1 MLKPPVLKEL
11 AQITGPA
18 HILTSPEERIV
29 YSYDATRQQALPWAV
44 ARPASSSE
52 ISKILAL
59 ANRERF
65 PVVPRGAGTGMSGGS
80 VPVMGGLVLSF
91 ERMNRIL
98 EIDEGDF
105 LAVVEPGVITGDLQ
119 RAVEAKGLFYP
130 PDPASHQFCT
140 LGGNVAECAGGLRAV
155 KYGVTKDY
163 VIGLEVVLPTGEIIT
178 TGSRTVKS
186 VAGYDLTK
194 LMVGSE
200 GTLGVV
206 TWITLKL
213 LPLPE
218 SVRTLAAF
226 FRGADAAARAA
237 SEILASRIVPRA
249 LELVDEPALRAV
261 EKYLKEDLSGGEA
274 AMLLAEVDGS
284 DETTSR
290 ESARIA
296 DIMTKSGASRV
307 QQAKSASEREHLW
320 KARRSIS
327 PALYTLK
334 PKKVNEDIVVPRSK
348 IVDILREIGDVAR
361 RHNLLIVNFGHAGDG
376 NIHTNILIDDS
387 ELERAETAVREIFE
401 ATLRLGGSITG
412 EHGIGTSKAA
422 YLPMEIKPEALSAMK
437 RIKQALDPNNILNP
451 GKIFT
456 NADFLPHSRERSSA
470 PGPSGARNAE

>member
-1 MLKPPVLKEL
+1 MLKPSVLKEL
-11 AQITGPA
+11 TRILGPA
-18 HILTSPEERIV
+18 HLLTSPEERVV
-29 YSYDATRQQALPWAV
+29 YSYDATRQQSVPWAV

-80 VPVMGGLVLSF
+80 VPVQGGLVLSF

-119 RAVEAKGLFYP
+119 REVEARGLFYP
-130 PDPASHQFCT
+130 PDPASRQFCT

-163 VIGLEVVLPTGEIIT
+163 VLGLEVVLPTGEIIE
-178 TGSRTVKS
+178 TGSRAVKS

-194 LMVGSE
+194 LIVGSE

-206 TWITLKL
+206 TKITLKL
-213 LPLPE
+213 LPMPE

-226 FRGADAAARAA
+226 FSGVEAAARAA
-237 SEILASRIVPRA
+237 SRILAGRIVPRA
-249 LELVDEPALRAV
+249 LELVDDAALRAV
-261 EKYLKEDLSGGEA
+261 ETYLKEDLSGGEA
-274 AMLLAEVDGS
+274 AMLLVEVDGPA
-284 DETTSR
+284 ETTVR
-290 ESARIA
+290 ESARIV
-296 DIMTKSGASRV
+296 DILQEAGASRV
-307 QQAKSASEREHLW
+307 RRAESDAEREHLW

-348 IVDILREIGDVAR
+348 IAEILREIGDIAR

-376 NIHTNILIDDS
+376 NIHTNILIDET
-387 ELERAETAVREIFE
+387 ELQRAETAVKEIFA

-422 YLPMEIKPEALSAMK
+422 YLPMEVKPEALAAMK

-451 GKIFT
+451 GKIFV
-456 NADFLPHSRERSSA
+456 NAEF
-470 PGPSGARNAE
+470 GVRNAE

>member
-11 AQITGPA
+11 ARILGPA
-18 HILTSPEERIV
+18 HLLTSPEERVV
-29 YSYDATRQQALPWAV
+29 YSYDATRQQSVPWAI
-44 ARPASSSE
+44 ARPATSSE
-52 ISKILAL
+52 VSKILAL

-80 VPVMGGLVLSF
+80 VPVKGGLVLSF

-98 EIDEGDF
+98 EINEEDF

-119 RAVEAKGLFYP
+119 REVEARGLFYP
-130 PDPASHQFCT
+130 PDPASSKFCT

-163 VIGLEVVLPTGEIIT
+163 VLGLEVVLPTGEIIA

-194 LMVGSE
+194 LIVGSE

-206 TWITLKL
+206 TKITLKL

-218 SVRTLAAF
+218 RVQTLAAF
-226 FRGADAAARAA
+226 FADTDAAARAA
-237 SEILASRIVPRA
+237 TRILASRIVPRA
-249 LELVDEPALRAV
+249 LELVDAAALRAV
-261 EKYLKEDLSGGEA
+261 ETYLKEDVSGGGA

-284 DETTSR
+284 PEATAR
-290 ESARIA
+290 EITRIA
-296 DIMTKSGASRV
+296 DLMNNAGASRV
-307 QQAKSASEREHLW
+307 QRAESEAERERLW
-320 KARRSIS
+320 KVRRAIS

-348 IVDILREIGDVAR
+348 IADILREIGDIAR
-361 RHNLLIVNFGHAGDG
+361 RRNLLIVNFGHAGDG
-376 NIHTNILIDDS
+376 NIHTNILIDDA
-387 ELERAETAVREIFE
+387 ELPAAESAVKEIFA

-412 EHGIGTSKAA
+412 EHGIGTAKAA
-422 YLPMEIKPEALSAMK
+422 YLPMEIKPEALSAMM
-437 RIKQALDPNNILNP
+437 RIKRALDPNNILNP
-451 GKIFT
+451 GKIFM
-456 NADFLPHSRERSSA
+456 
-470 PGPSGARNAE
+470 NAEFGVRNGE

>member
-1 MLKPPVLKEL
+1 MLKPSVLKEL
-11 AQITGPA
+11 AKIVGPA
-18 HILTSPEERIV
+18 NLLTSPEELTV
-29 YSYDATRQQALPWAV
+29 YSYDATRQQSLPWAV

-52 ISKILAL
+52 ISKILTI

-80 VPVMGGLVLSF
+80 VPVSGGLVLSL

-98 EIDEGDF
+98 EINEEDF

-119 RAVEAKGLFYP
+119 RAVEARGLFYP

-140 LGGNVAECAGGLRAV
+140 LGGNIAECAGGLRAV

-163 VIGLEVVLPTGEIIT
+163 VLGLEVVLPTGEIIT

-194 LMVGSE
+194 LIIGSE

-206 TWITLKL
+206 TTITVKL

-226 FRGADAAARAA
+226 FNTVDDAARA
-237 SEILASRIVPRA
+237 SSRILASRIVPRA
-249 LELVDEPALRAV
+249 LELVDQAALRAV
-261 EKYLKEDLSGGEA
+261 ETYLKEDLSGGAA
-274 AMLLAEVDGS
+274 AMLLVEVDGPA
-284 DETTSR
+284 EITGR
-290 ESARIA
+290 ESDRIA
-296 DIMTKSGASRV
+296 DILADAGAARV
-307 QQAKSASEREHLW
+307 RRAESADEREHLW

-327 PALYTLK
+327 PALFTIK

-348 IVDILREIGDVAR
+348 IADVLRKIDEIAR
-361 RHNLLIVNFGHAGDG
+361 RHDLLIVNFGHAGDG
-376 NIHTNILIDDS
+376 NIHTNILIDEGDVQ
-387 ELERAETAVREIFE
+387 RAEAAVKEIFA
-401 ATLRLGGSITG
+401 ATLSLGGSISG
-412 EHGIGTSKAA
+412 EHGIGTAKAA
-422 YLPMEIKPEALSAMK
+422 YLPMELGPDAIAAMK

-451 GKIFT
+451 GKIF
-456 NADFLPHSRERSSA
+456 L
-470 PGPSGARNAE
+470 NAE